1 VGIVVQ
7 PAPIVA
13 LILKASLVI
22 PDFNFK
28 TENVAI
34 PASGAIQL
42 SPNNKLDAG
51 MEFRFPNLKPPPVD
65 PDGPTGPL
73 EPVTPEFYDDRFLLF
88 FVRLRV

>member
-1 VGIVVQ
+1 MVQ

-22 PDFNFK
+22 ADFDFRA
-28 TENVAI
+28 ENVVV

-51 MEFRFPNLKPPPVD
+51 MEFRFGNLKLPEGTD
-65 PDGPTGPL
+65 LDGDGMADK
-73 EPVTPEFYDDRFLLF
+73 FYDDRFLLF
-88 FVRLRV
+88 FGRLRI